1 MSHRLFTRPPAP
13 LVLRLLLW
21 LAVAAWM
28 WVIFAF
34 SAQTGESSS
43 GLSGRIAAVLSRWL
57 FDTDWNALEPSR
69 QQLLEFALRK
79 TAHFCEYAL
88 LGFLWAAALKAQGA
102 SRQGMLLA
110 PLAGLVYAGA
120 DEWHQSFVPG
130 RSPGLRDVAIDF
142 CGVLAGVIFL
152 CLCAA
157 LAGWLAQK
165 KGRCA

>member
-1 MSHRLFTRPPAP
+1 MSRRLFARPPAS
-13 LVLRLLLW
+13 LALRLLLW

-43 GLSGRIAAVLSRWL
+43 GLSGKIAAVLSRWL
-57 FDTDWNALEPSR
+57 FDTDWSALEPSR

-88 LGFLWAAALKAQGA
+88 LGFLLAAALKAQGA
-102 SRQGMLLA
+102 SRRGMALA
-110 PLAGLVYAGA
+110 PLAGLAYAAA

-142 CGVLAGVIFL
+142 CGVLAGVAFL
-152 CLCAA
+152 CLCIA
-157 LAGWLAQK
+157 LVKWLAQK
-165 KGRCA
+165 KKRRV